1 VIRPGREKSAP
12 AISVEIRKSDVMSK
26 AGGIIGIIAGVFGFI
41 AAIVTLF
48 LGGIG
53 SAFEAEGANTV
64 IGLGWGGVLFS
75 FLTIVF
81 GAIAIARPK
90 GAGIGLIISSI
101 LGAVLGGTIV
111 AVCMALSLIGGIL
124 AVVGAKKTP
133 AAALP
138 EEPAQNMPPAN
149 TASGKK
155 LYWIGGGI
163 GLLVLVIGVAMIA
176 GKGDLKSKADPL
188 TELASAQPGNLQP
201 EGELSELFALG
212 SKYTDLQRENKS
224 KEIIGQVVQWRLPVY
239 EVSKSKEGYKIQTR
253 GSVSIGGYGKDLIGT
268 FIHITPRDD
277 EDRKIIET
285 MKTDDVI
292 AFKGRI
298 AGTSM
303 RMLTIKPAIL
313 IRQTQQ
319 AQNNIVPA
327 TPPESTE
334 SSNPASDSA
343 SDDLQ
348 SLKQR
353 FATADQEI
361 NDVYKDTMSQLSPGA
376 KGELKSEQIAWIKK
390 KESSCN
396 AETEEANRLKCLIS
410 MTRERTEA
418 LKQYLSPDYE

>member
-1 VIRPGREKSAP
+1 
-12 AISVEIRKSDVMSK
+12 MSK

-41 AAIVTLF
+41 AAIITLF

-124 AVVGAKKTP
+124 AVVGTKKTP
-133 AAALP
+133 AATLP
-138 EEPAQNMPPAN
+138 EEPAQNTPTAN
-149 TASGKK
+149 QVSSKK
-155 LYWIGGGI
+155 LYWIGGSI
-163 GLLVLVIGVAMIA
+163 GLLVLVIGVAMIG

-224 KEIIGQVVQWRLPVY
+224 KEIIGQVVQWQLPVY
-239 EVSKSKEGYKIQTR
+239 EVSTSGGGYKIQTR

-268 FIHITPRDD
+268 FIHITPMDS
-277 EDRKIIET
+277 EDRKIIEN

-292 AFKGRI
+292 SFKGRI
-298 AGTSM
+298 AGTAM

-313 IRQTQQ
+313 IRQTPQ
-319 AQNNIVPA
+319 APNNVVPA
-327 TPPESTE
+327 TPQSTK
-334 SSNPASDSA
+334 SSNPAADSA
-343 SDDLQ
+343 SEDLQ
-348 SLKQR
+348 SLKQV
-353 FATADQEI
+353 FAAADQEI

-390 KESSCN
+390 KENSCA

-410 MTRERTEA
+410 MTRGRTEA
-418 LKQYLSPDYE
+418 LKQYLSHD

>member
-1 VIRPGREKSAP
+1 
-12 AISVEIRKSDVMSK
+12 MSK
-26 AGGIIGIIAGVFGFI
+26 AGGIIGIIAGVFGFF
-41 AAIVTLF
+41 AAIITLF

-133 AAALP
+133 AATLP
-138 EEPAQNMPPAN
+138 EEPLQNKPSVNA
-149 TASGKK
+149 ASGKT

-163 GLLVLVIGVAMIA
+163 GLLMLVIGVAMIA
-176 GKGDLKSKADPL
+176 GKGDLKPKTDPL

-212 SKYTDLQRENKS
+212 SKYTDLQRQNKS

-239 EVSKSKEGYKIQTR
+239 EVSTSDGGYKVQTQ
-253 GSVSIGGYGKDLIGT
+253 SSISIGGYGKDLIGT
-268 FIHITPRDD
+268 FIHITPRED
-277 EDRKIIET
+277 EDRRIIEAL
-285 MKTDDVI
+285 KTDDLI
-292 AFKGRI
+292 TFKGRI

-327 TPPESTE
+327 TSASTE
-334 SSNPASDSA
+334 SSNPASDNA

-348 SLKQR
+348 SLKQM
-353 FATADQEI
+353 FVAADQEI

-390 KESSCN
+390 KENSCA

-410 MTRERTEA
+410 MTRGRTEA
-418 LKQYLSPDYE
+418 LKQYLSPD

>member
-1 VIRPGREKSAP
+1 
-12 AISVEIRKSDVMSK
+12 MSK

-90 GAGIGLIISSI
+90 GAGTGLIISSI

-124 AVVGAKKTP
+124 AVVGAKKTISS
-133 AAALP
+133 ALP
-138 EEPAQNMPPAN
+138 EEPSQNTPTAN
-149 TASGKK
+149 TVSSKK

-188 TELASAQPGNLQP
+188 TELANAQPGYLQP

-224 KEIIGQVVQWRLPVY
+224 KEIIGQIVQWRLPVY

-253 GSVSIGGYGKDLIGT
+253 GSVSIGGYGKDSIGT

-277 EDRKIIET
+277 EDRKIIENI
-285 MKTDDVI
+285 KTDDVI

-319 AQNNIVPA
+319 AQNNIVPVA
-327 TPPESTE
+327 PQSTE
-334 SSNPASDSA
+334 SSNPAWDSA

-348 SLKQR
+348 SLKQI
-353 FATADQEI
+353 FAKADQEI
-361 NDVYKDTMSQLSPGA
+361 NDVYKDTMSPLSPGA

-390 KESSCN
+390 KESSCA

-418 LKQYLSPDYE
+418 LKQYFSPDYE

>member
-1 VIRPGREKSAP
+1 
-12 AISVEIRKSDVMSK
+12 MSK
-26 AGGIIGIIAGVFGFI
+26 AGGIIGIIAGVFGFF

-81 GAIAIARPK
+81 GAFAIARPK

-124 AVVGAKKTP
+124 AVVGAKKTIS
-133 AAALP
+133 AALP
-138 EEPAQNMPPAN
+138 EEPVQNTPTAN
-149 TASGKK
+149 TVSSKK
-155 LYWIGGGI
+155 LYWIGGSI

-224 KEIIGQVVQWRLPVY
+224 KEIIGQIVQWRLPVY
-239 EVSKSKEGYKIQTR
+239 EVSTSGGGYKIQTR
-253 GSVSIGGYGKDLIGT
+253 GSVSIGGYGKDSIGT

-277 EDRKIIET
+277 EDRKIIENI
-285 MKTDDVI
+285 KTDDVI

-319 AQNNIVPA
+319 APNNVVPA
-327 TPPESTE
+327 TPQSTE

-361 NDVYKDTMSQLSPGA
+361 NNVYKDTMSQLSPGA

-390 KESSCN
+390 KESSCA
-396 AETEEANRLKCLIS
+396 AETAETNRLKCLIA

-418 LKQYLSPDYE
+418 LNQYLSPDHE

>member
-1 VIRPGREKSAP
+1 
-12 AISVEIRKSDVMSK
+12 MSK

-75 FLTIVF
+75 FLSIVF

-90 GAGIGLIISSI
+90 GAGVGLIVSSI

-111 AVCMALSLIGGIL
+111 AFCMALSLIGGIL

-133 AAALP
+133 VAAST
-138 EEPAQNMPPAN
+138 EEPVQNTPPAN
-149 TASGKK
+149 PSSSKK

-163 GLLVLVIGVAMIA
+163 GLLVLVIGVALIA
-176 GKGDLKSKADPL
+176 GKDELKSKADPL
-188 TELASAQPGNLQP
+188 MELANAQPGNLQP
-201 EGELSELFALG
+201 EGELSELFTLG

-224 KEIIGQVVQWRLPVY
+224 KEVIGQVVQWRLPVY

-253 GSVSIGGYGKDLIGT
+253 GSVSIGGYGKNLIGT
-268 FIHITPRDD
+268 FIHITPRDS
-277 EDRKIIET
+277 EDRKIIEN

-298 AGTSM
+298 AGTTM

-327 TPPESTE
+327 TPQSTD
-334 SSNPASDSA
+334 SSNPASDSGGQ
-343 SDDLQ
+343 DLQ
-348 SLKQR
+348 NLKQM
-353 FATADQEI
+353 FAAADQEI
-361 NDVYKDTMSQLSPGA
+361 NDVYKGIMAQLSPGA
-376 KGELKSEQIAWIKK
+376 KGELKSEQIAWIKQ
-390 KESSCN
+390 KERRCS
-396 AETEEANRLKCLIS
+396 AETEGANRLKCLIS
-410 MTRERTEA
+410 MTRERTQA